1 MIYTVY
7 IAGGM
12 QNVSF
17 FKKQEL
23 FLETLSFRQL
33 SLSGRI
39 LIIKEKTQ
47 LYFYKQQYRENYQYP
62 ENYQIICYLT
72 VLLTVII
79 LKELDSL

>member
-47 LYFYKQQYRENYQYP
+47 LYF
-62 ENYQIICYLT
+62 
-72 VLLTVII
+72 
-79 LKELDSL
+79 